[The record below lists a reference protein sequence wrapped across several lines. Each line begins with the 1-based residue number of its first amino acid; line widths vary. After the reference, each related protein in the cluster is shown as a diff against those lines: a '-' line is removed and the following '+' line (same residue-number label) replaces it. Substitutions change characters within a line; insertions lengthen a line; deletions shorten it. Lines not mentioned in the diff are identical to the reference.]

1 MVESYQILQS
11 FDFAIPLAI
20 TMNEGRELKNT
31 IKVDSLD
38 PEYSSIFEL
47 QYKNSN
53 GSGVVIAL
61 RDSPIEIGRFKYCAL
76 ALTAGHLIG
85 NSFRSK
91 KNPVEYCKGSV
102 TFRLPIYDKS
112 LAPFLVIEDYSDIN
126 AQSHI
131 DSVSGFPYAL
141 PNDLAIILLN
151 ESIKP
156 HTKPMKIAQRFD
168 ESEEIH
174 IVGFPKAPSHLVHC
188 CPCLRDES
196 HENAKIKIKTA
207 FCNFKSK
214 VKSSGRM
221 IEPKAEENYLLSGD
235 YSATSGMSGS
245 PVFVERDGEKFIV
258 GINIGGRSL
267 PYESELVSIIEIIT
281 QGDYP
286 RALETFREVANKIKK
301 SKLFNFRLL
310 DKKAKAT
317 ANEIKK
323 GSNEI
328 SIRKIVKFKNQMAV
342 AYKTPIEL
350 NHNLSLPIW
359 NNLFINVQNYIRK
372 FEEMPDMSFESREEF
387 VKYLNS

>member
-1 MVESYQILQS
+1 MVEIYQKLQS

-31 IKVDSLD
+31 FKVDSLD
-38 PEYSSIFEL
+38 PEYSSILEL
-47 QYKNSN
+47 QYKTSHE
-53 GSGVVIAL
+53 SGVVIAL
-61 RDSPIEIGRFKYCAL
+61 RDSPIIIDQCKYCAL

-91 KNPVEYCKGSV
+91 QSPAKKGKGLV
-102 TFRLPIYDKS
+102 AYKLPTQGQNMTN
-112 LAPFLVIEDYSDIN
+112 FLVIEDLSNIN
-126 AQSHI
+126 VRSQI

-141 PNDLAIILLN
+141 PNDLAIIILN
-151 ESIKP
+151 EIIKP
-156 HTKPMKIAQRFD
+156 HVKPMKIAQSFD

-174 IVGFPKAPSHLVHC
+174 IVGFPKAPSHLVYC

-301 SKLFNFRLL
+301 SKLFKFRLL
-310 DKKAKAT
+310 DKKAKTT
-317 ANEIKK
+317 AAAIKK
-323 GSNEI
+323 ESDEI

-359 NNLFINVQNYIRK
+359 NNLFISVQNYIRK
-372 FEEMPDMSFESREEF
+372 FGC
-387 VKYLNS
+387 